1 MHKTL
6 TAALLLA
13 VAHPAFAGSLTLQP
27 TDMTEWKAVYG
38 QVEAKDTVPARAR
51 IGGVITELAVTEG
64 DVVKAGQK
72 IAVVRDDKID
82 FQLAA
87 YDAQLKALETQL
99 ANAQS
104 ELARGMTLVGKG
116 ITTQQQLDQL
126 KTSVD
131 VFGSQIAAL
140 QAQRS
145 VSVEQQ
151 KEGDVLAPADGRVL
165 KVPVTRGAVIMG
177 GEPVATIGGGGFYLR
192 LAIPERH
199 AAALKQGASI
209 HISAGGKQETGKL
222 VKIYPEI
229 TNGRVAADVEVS
241 ALNAD
246 FVNARVLV
254 EIPVATRKALLVPQA
269 AVTTRS
275 GIDFVTVEEDG
286 KPVERAVIL
295 GETMQDNNP
304 PMVEVLTGLKA
315 GDAVVT
321 PK

>member
-1 MHKTL
+1 
-6 TAALLLA
+6 
-13 VAHPAFAGSLTLQP
+13 
-27 TDMTEWKAVYG
+27 
-38 QVEAKDTVPARAR
+38 
-51 IGGVITELAVTEG
+51 
-64 DVVKAGQK
+64 
-72 IAVVRDDKID
+72 
-82 FQLAA
+82 
-87 YDAQLKALETQL
+87 
-99 ANAQS
+99 
-104 ELARGMTLVGKG
+104 
-116 ITTQQQLDQL
+116 
-126 KTSVD
+126 
-131 VFGSQIAAL
+131 
-140 QAQRS
+140 
-145 VSVEQQ
+145 
-151 KEGDVLAPADGRVL
+151 
-165 KVPVTRGAVIMG
+165 MG

-209 HISAGGKQETGKL
+209 HISAGGAKETGKL

-229 TNGRVAADVEVS
+229 ANGRVAADVEVS
-241 ALNAD
+241 TLNAD

>member
-6 TAALLLA
+6 MVAGLLA
-13 VAHPAFAGSLTLQP
+13 LANPALAGSLVLQP
-27 TDMTEWKAVYG
+27 TEMTEWKAVYG

-51 IGGVITELAVTEG
+51 IGGVITELTVTEG

-104 ELARGMTLVGKG
+104 ELARGTALVGKG

-131 VFGSQIAAL
+131 VLGSQIVAL

-151 KEGDVLAPADGRVL
+151 KEGDVLAPASGRVL
-165 KVPVTRGAVIMG
+165 QVPVTKGAVIMG
-177 GEPVATIGGGGFYLR
+177 GEPVATIGGGGFFLR

-199 AAALKQGASI
+199 AASLKQGASI
-209 HISAGGKQETGKL
+209 HISAGGSKETGKL

-229 TNGRVAADVEVS
+229 TNGRVAADVEVT
-241 ALNAD
+241 ALNSD

-269 AVTTRS
+269 SITTRS
-275 GIDFVTVEEDG
+275 GIDFVTVEENG
-286 KPVERAVIL
+286 QPVERAVIL
-295 GETMQDNNP
+295 GETMEDSNP
-304 PMVEVLTGLKA
+304 PMVEVLTGLAA
-315 GDAVVT
+315 GDSVVT

>member
-6 TAALLLA
+6 TVAGLLA
-13 VAHPAFAGSLTLQP
+13 LANPALAGTLTLQP

-51 IGGVITELAVTEG
+51 IGGVITELTVTEG

-72 IAVVRDDKID
+72 IAVVRDDKIN

-87 YDAQLKALETQL
+87 YDAQLQALQTQL

-131 VFGSQIAAL
+131 VLGSQIVAL

-165 KVPVTRGAVIMG
+165 QVPVTRGAVVMG
-177 GEPVATIGGGGFYLR
+177 GEPVATIGGGGFFLR

-209 HISAGGKQETGKL
+209 HISAGGSKETGKL

-229 TNGRVAADVEVS
+229 TNGRVAADVEVA
-241 ALNAD
+241 ALNSD

-254 EIPVATRKALLVPQA
+254 EIPVATRKALLVPKD
-269 AVTTRS
+269 AVVTRS
-275 GIDFVTVEEDG
+275 GIDFVTVEEAG
-286 KPVERAVIL
+286 KPVERAVVL
-295 GETMQDNNP
+295 GETMEDSNP
-304 PMVEVLTGLKA
+304 PMVEVLTGLAA
-315 GDAVVT
+315 GDSVVT
-321 PK
+321 QK

>member
-1 MHKTL
+1 MQKTWMV
-6 TAALLLA
+6 AGLLA
-13 VAHPAFAGSLTLQP
+13 LANPAFAGSLTLQP
-27 TDMTEWKAVYG
+27 TEMTEWKAVYG

-131 VFGSQIAAL
+131 VLGSQIVAL

-151 KEGDVLAPADGRVL
+151 KEGDVLAPANGRVL
-165 KVPVTRGAVIMG
+165 QVPVTKGAVIMG
-177 GEPVATIGGGGFYLR
+177 GEPVATIGGGGFFLR

-209 HISAGGKQETGKL
+209 HISAGGSKETGKL

-229 TNGRVAADVEVS
+229 TNGRVAADVEVA
-241 ALNAD
+241 ALNSD

-254 EIPVATRKALLVPQA
+254 EIPVASRKALLVPKD
-269 AVTTRS
+269 AVVTRS
-275 GIDFVTVEEDG
+275 GIDFVTVEEAG

-295 GETMQDNNP
+295 GETMEDSNP
-304 PMVEVLTGLKA
+304 PMVEVLTGLAA
-315 GDAVVT
+315 GDSVVT

>member
-6 TAALLLA
+6 MVAGLLA
-13 VAHPAFAGSLTLQP
+13 LANPALAGSLVLQP
-27 TDMTEWKAVYG
+27 TEMTEWKAVYG

-51 IGGVITELAVTEG
+51 IGGVITELDVTEG

-87 YDAQLKALETQL
+87 YDAQLKALDTQL

-131 VFGSQIAAL
+131 VLGSQIVAL

-151 KEGDVLAPADGRVL
+151 KEGDVLAPANGRVL
-165 KVPVTRGAVIMG
+165 QVPVTKGAVIMG
-177 GEPVATIGGGGFYLR
+177 GEPVATIGGGGFFLR

-199 AAALKQGASI
+199 AASLKQGASI
-209 HISAGGKQETGKL
+209 HISAGGAKETGKL

-229 TNGRVAADVEVS
+229 TNGRVAADVEVT
-241 ALNAD
+241 ALNSD

-269 AVTTRS
+269 SIVTRS
-275 GIDFVTVEEDG
+275 GIDFVSVDENG
-286 KPVERAVIL
+286 KPVERAVIV
-295 GETMQDNNP
+295 GEKMEDSNP
-304 PMVEVLTGLKA
+304 PMVEVLTGLAA
-315 GDAVVT
+315 GDTVVT

>member
-13 VAHPAFAGSLTLQP
+13 VAHPAFAGSFTLQP
-27 TDMTEWKAVYG
+27 TEMTEWKAVYG

-165 KVPVTRGAVIMG
+165 QVPVTKGAVIMG

-199 AAALKQGASI
+199 AASLKQGASI
-209 HISAGGKQETGKL
+209 HISAGGQGDGQARQDL
-222 VKIYPEI
+222 PRDHQW
-229 TNGRVAADVEVS
+229 RVAADVEVS
-241 ALNAD
+241 TLKSD

-269 AVTTRS
+269 SITTRS

-286 KPVERAVIL
+286 KSVERAVIL
-295 GETMQDNNP
+295 GETLEDGNA

>member
-1 MHKTL
+1 MQKTWMV
-6 TAALLLA
+6 AGLLA
-13 VAHPAFAGSLTLQP
+13 LANPALAGSLTLQP

-51 IGGVITELAVTEG
+51 IGGVITELTVTEG
-64 DVVKAGQK
+64 DVVKAGQT

-104 ELARGMTLVGKG
+104 ELARGTALVGKG

-131 VFGSQIAAL
+131 VLGSQIVAL
-140 QAQRS
+140 TAQRS

-151 KEGDVLAPADGRVL
+151 KEGDVLAPANGRVL
-165 KVPVTRGAVIMG
+165 QVPVTKGAVIMG
-177 GEPVATIGGGGFYLR
+177 GEPVATIGGGGFFLR

-199 AAALKQGASI
+199 ASALKQGASI
-209 HISAGGKQETGKL
+209 HISAGGAKETGKL

-229 TNGRVAADVEVS
+229 TNGRVAADVEV
-241 ALNAD
+241 AKLNSD

-269 AVTTRS
+269 AIVTRS
-275 GIDFVTVEEDG
+275 GIDFVSVEESG
-286 KPVERAVIL
+286 KSVERAVIL
-295 GETMQDNNP
+295 GEKMEDSNP

>member
-1 MHKTL
+1 MHKTWMV
-6 TAALLLA
+6 ASLLA
-13 VAHPAFAGSLTLQP
+13 LANPALAGSLTLQP
-27 TDMTEWKAVYG
+27 TEMTEWKAVYG

-151 KEGDVLAPADGRVL
+151 TEGDVLAPASGRVL
-165 KVPVTRGAVIMG
+165 QVPVTKGAVIMG
-177 GEPVATIGGGGFYLR
+177 GESVATIGGGGFFLR

-209 HISAGGKQETGKL
+209 HISSGGTQETGKL

-229 TNGRVAADVEVS
+229 TNGRVAADVEV
-241 ALNAD
+241 AKLNSD

-254 EIPVATRKALLVPQA
+254 EIPVATRKALLVPQLS
-269 AVTTRS
+269 VITRS
-275 GIDFVTVEEDG
+275 GIDFVTVEEGG
-286 KPVERAVIL
+286 KAVERAVIL
-295 GETMQDNNP
+295 GERMEDSNP

-315 GDAVVT
+315 GDTVVT

>member
-13 VAHPAFAGSLTLQP
+13 MAHPALAGSLTLQP

-99 ANAQS
+99 SNAQS
-104 ELARGMTLVGKG
+104 ELARGTALLGKG

-131 VFGSQIAAL
+131 VLGSQIVAL

-151 KEGDVLAPADGRVL
+151 KEGDVLAPANGRVL
-165 KVPVTRGAVIMG
+165 QVPVTKGAVIMG
-177 GEPVATIGGGGFYLR
+177 GEQVATIGGGGFFLR

-209 HISAGGKQETGKL
+209 HISAGGSKETGKL

-241 ALNAD
+241 ALNSD

-254 EIPVATRKALLVPQA
+254 EIPVASRKALLVPKD
-269 AVTTRS
+269 AVVTRS
-275 GIDFVTVEEDG
+275 GIDFVTVEEAG

-295 GETMQDNNP
+295 GETMEDSNP
-304 PMVEVLTGLKA
+304 PMVEVLTGLAA
-315 GDAVVT
+315 GDSVVT

>member
-1 MHKTL
+1 MYKTL

-13 VAHPAFAGSLTLQP
+13 MAQPALAGSLTLQP

-99 ANAQS
+99 SNAQS
-104 ELARGMTLVGKG
+104 ELARGTALLGKG

-131 VFGSQIAAL
+131 VLGSQIVAL

-151 KEGDVLAPADGRVL
+151 KEGDVLAPANGRVL
-165 KVPVTRGAVIMG
+165 QVPVTKGAVIMG
-177 GEPVATIGGGGFYLR
+177 GEPVATIGGGGFFLR

-199 AAALKQGASI
+199 AASLKQGASI
-209 HISAGGKQETGKL
+209 HISAGGRQETGKL

-229 TNGRVAADVEVS
+229 TNGRVAADVEVA
-241 ALNAD
+241 ALNSD

-254 EIPVATRKALLVPQA
+254 EIPVAARKALLVPKD
-269 AVTTRS
+269 AVVTRS
-275 GIDFVTVEEDG
+275 GIDFVTVEESG
-286 KPVERAVIL
+286 RPVERAVIL
-295 GETMQDNNP
+295 GETMEDSNP
-304 PMVEVLTGLKA
+304 PMVEVLTGLAA
-315 GDAVVT
+315 GDSVVT

>member
-6 TAALLLA
+6 MVAGLLA
-13 VAHPAFAGSLTLQP
+13 LANPALAGSLVLQP
-27 TDMTEWKAVYG
+27 TEMTEWKAVYG

-51 IGGVITELAVTEG
+51 IGGVITELDVTEG
-64 DVVKAGQK
+64 DVVNAGQK

-131 VFGSQIAAL
+131 VLGSQIVAL

-151 KEGDVLAPADGRVL
+151 KEGDVLAPANGRVL
-165 KVPVTRGAVIMG
+165 QVPVTRGAVIMG
-177 GEPVATIGGGGFYLR
+177 GEPVATIGGGGFFLR

-209 HISAGGKQETGKL
+209 HISAGGSKETGKL

-229 TNGRVAADVEVS
+229 TNGRVAADVEVA
-241 ALNAD
+241 ALNSD

-254 EIPVATRKALLVPQA
+254 EIPVATRKALLVPKD
-269 AVTTRS
+269 AVVTRS
-275 GIDFVTVEEDG
+275 GIDFVTVEEAG

-295 GETMQDNNP
+295 GETMEDSNP
-304 PMVEVLTGLKA
+304 PMVEVLTGLAA
-315 GDAVVT
+315 GDSVVT